1 MMLPVGGCGEKAV
14 TFDANDALEGKVSG
28 ERALGHVA
36 ALVAFGPRPAGS
48 EALEKSRQY
57 LEKELAAKGWVTRRQ
72 TFTTKTPKGEVEF
85 TNLRARFGEKAWSS
99 RITGLLCSHYD
110 TKAYDGFA
118 FVGANDAG
126 SSTGL
131 LVELAGVLAVRP
143 EVAGRMELVFFDGEE
158 AFGTNITPSDG
169 LFGSKHYA
177 AQILL
182 EKEKDRPRWGV
193 LLDMVGDAELNIRAG
208 VKIPRASVRDLAAAS
223 GSGYLVDIEFVEEA
237 LERLSRKLI
246 SAAEDLELRSFIGI
260 SPDYIVDDHIPLNVV
275 AGIPTIDLI
284 DFDYPHWHTPAD
296 TLDKLSAESLETS
309 GRVTMMLVEKYLL
322 PEGL

>member
-14 TFDANDALEGKVSG
+14 TFDSSNALEGKVSG
-28 ERALGHVA
+28 ERALGHVE

-99 RITGLLCSHYD
+99 RVTGLLCSHYD

-131 LVELAGVLAVRP
+131 LVELAGVLAARP

-246 SAAEDLELRSFIGI
+246 SAAEDLDLRSFIGI

-296 TLDKLSAESLETS
+296 TVDKLSAESLETS